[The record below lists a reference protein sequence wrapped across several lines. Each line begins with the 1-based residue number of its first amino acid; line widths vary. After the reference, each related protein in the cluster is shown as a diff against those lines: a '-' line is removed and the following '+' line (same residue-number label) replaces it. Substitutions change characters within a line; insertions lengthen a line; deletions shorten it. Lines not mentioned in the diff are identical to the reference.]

1 MGLSNDS
8 PAHVGFLA
16 QGRNRGAPLPIDAG
30 GLPAKSSQPA
40 VGGRRWRMM
49 RCSPEWASCSEVLD
63 GGEEVSG
70 GADKGSSMQL
80 IRPERDDMAR

>member
-1 MGLSNDS
+1 
-8 PAHVGFLA
+8 
-16 QGRNRGAPLPIDAG
+16 
-30 GLPAKSSQPA
+30 
-40 VGGRRWRMM
+40 M